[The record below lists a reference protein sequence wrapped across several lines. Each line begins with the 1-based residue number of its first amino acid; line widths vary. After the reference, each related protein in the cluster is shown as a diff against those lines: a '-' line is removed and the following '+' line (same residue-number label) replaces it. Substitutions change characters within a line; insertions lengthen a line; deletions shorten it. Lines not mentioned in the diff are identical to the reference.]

1 MSLFVMSAGFL
12 TKLRCQ
18 CLQSLPLQF
27 LKRWLTFQV
36 PGDELSCDENSDAKL
51 DDESQ
56 EIGDDNGE
64 RFFPFL
70 AFIDNI

>member
-1 MSLFVMSAGFL
+1 
-12 TKLRCQ
+12 
-18 CLQSLPLQF
+18 LPLQF

-36 PGDELSCDENSDAKL
+36 HGDELSCDENSDAKL

-56 EIGDDNGE
+56 EIRDDNGE
-64 RFFPFL
+64 HFFPFL

>member
-1 MSLFVMSAGFL
+1 
-12 TKLRCQ
+12 
-18 CLQSLPLQF
+18 LPLQF

-36 PGDELSCDENSDAKL
+36 HGDELSCDENSDAKL